1 MLLSMRVASGSDMAT
16 MPTLL
21 GEQFVTSV
29 YSGAWQVI
37 LAAGLFVGL
46 VNLLA
51 NEGNRIPLGIEIPK
65 QLVSQ
70 PSLLGLVAALLVV
83 LSFTELP
90 TLPLLILASVLGA
103 LAWTGYQQAFIAE
116 DQLTSTEIEQLELS
130 KSTPRESFVKLELS
144 SSLLSLASSETNTN
158 LVEKMA
164 SLRAAVT
171 DALGFTIPPIRIKDN
186 LKLPVNTYRIY
197 LRGGV
202 VGEGVVHKDRFMVV
216 LGEESGTDLEGI
228 REREPVFGLAAVWV
242 TAEVRDSVG
251 ELFVQAMDPISVVMT
266 HLANIVQKHAAELLT
281 REAVSELVDDLRIT
295 SPRLVE
301 RVIGESVTFS
311 RLHHIL
317 TLLLE
322 EQVPVND
329 LSTIVETAADG
340 CDLDEEACVEKVR
353 STLRRQICANV
364 STTGFGGQQVI
375 RCVELPRDVEVAVS
389 NNHISTERLS
399 VALQEAARPLIE
411 DGLPIVVVSS
421 EATRRQVRE
430 QVTCT
435 TEEVV
440 VLSRNEIVPEVELQI
455 VGTVEPAECLD
466 QVMYIPATEEDKLQT
481 VAYAKSILGNA
492 RVTSSTGRIERG
504 IAEIRTLVGEVLEH
518 ESADRLS
525 PTLAKGQRNLIEQGI
540 NPILATS
547 IIKSVKAEP
556 SIEDVAL
563 KMLVSEELIRR
574 MPRVVPP
581 PSRNTSEP
589 TIIALVGPTGVGKTT
604 TIAKLA
610 TKFGL
615 QQGRKIVFVTA
626 DTYRVA
632 AVDQV
637 QQYAELF
644 DAELKIAGTCIE
656 MTQVISSLGGE
667 GIVLIDTA
675 GRSATDG
682 DRIEETAKILRAAR
696 PTETHLV
703 LSATTSITALKIA
716 TEKFAP
722 TGYDRVIVTKL
733 DEATTKGEIVTTL
746 CDLSVPMSW
755 FTDGQDVA
763 SHIDLARPSSLV
775 DQIVH
780 Q

>member
-1 MLLSMRVASGSDMAT
+1 MLLSVREVSGAELESLILILGASGVD
-16 MPTLL
+16 L
-21 GEQFVTSV
+21 V
-29 YSGAWQVI
+29 YSGAWQII
-37 LAAGLFVGL
+37 LAVGLFVGL

-65 QLVSQ
+65 QLISQ
-70 PSLLGLVAALLVV
+70 PSLLGLVAGLMVV
-83 LSFTELP
+83 LSFTGLP
-90 TLPLLILASVLGA
+90 TLPLLIFGALLAA
-103 LAWTGYQQAFIAE
+103 LAWTGFQQSHTTN
-116 DQLTSTEIEQLELS
+116 DQLTTTELEQLELA
-130 KSTPRESFVKLELS
+130 KALPRESFVKLELS
-144 SSLLSLASSETNTN
+144 SALLSLASPETSGN

-202 VGEGVVHKDRFMVV
+202 VGEGVVHKNRFMVV
-216 LGEESGTDLEGI
+216 LGENSGTDLEGI
-228 REREPVFGLAAVWV
+228 REREPVFGLSAVWV
-242 TAEVRDSVG
+242 TAEVRDAVG
-251 ELFVQAMDPISVVMT
+251 ELFVQAMDPVSVVMT

-281 REAVSELVDDLRIT
+281 REAVTELVDELRIT
-295 SPRLVE
+295 SPRLVD

-317 TLLLE
+317 ISLLE

-340 CDLDEEACVEKVR
+340 CDLNVEACVEKVR
-353 STLRRQICANV
+353 TTLRRQICANV

-389 NNHISTERLS
+389 NKQISTEELS
-399 VALQEAARPLIE
+399 VALERAARPLIKE
-411 DGLPIVVVSS
+411 GLPIVVVSS
-421 EATRRQVRE
+421 EASRRKVRE
-430 QVTCT
+430 QVACT
-435 TEEVV
+435 TEDVV
-440 VLSRNEIVPEVELQI
+440 VLSRSEIVPEVELQV
-455 VGTVEPAECLD
+455 VGTVEPADYLD
-466 QVMYIPATEEDKLQT
+466 DVMYIPATEEDKLQT

-518 ESADRLS
+518 ESAGRLS
-525 PTLAKGQRNLIEQGI
+525 PVFAKAQRNLVDQGI
-540 NPILATS
+540 DPSLATS
-547 IIKSVKAEP
+547 IVQSLKTESK
-556 SIEDVAL
+556 IEESEL
-563 KMLVSEELIRR
+563 KLLVIEELLRR

-581 PSRNTSEP
+581 PSRNTSGP

-610 TKFGL
+610 TRFGL
-615 QQGRKIVFVTA
+615 QQGRNIVFITA

-637 QQYAELF
+637 KQYAELF

-656 MTQVISSLGGE
+656 MTNVISSLSGD

-703 LSATTSITALKIA
+703 LSASTSISALKIA
-716 TEKFAP
+716 AEKFAP
-722 TGYDRVIVTKL
+722 TGYDRVIITKL
-733 DEATTKGEIVTTL
+733 DEAVTMGEIVSTL
-746 CDLSVPMSW
+746 CNLTVPMSW

-775 DQIVH
+775 NQLV
-780 Q
+780 QL

>member
-1 MLLSMRVASGSDMAT
+1 
-16 MPTLL
+16 
-21 GEQFVTSV
+21 
-29 YSGAWQVI
+29 
-37 LAAGLFVGL
+37 
-46 VNLLA
+46 
-51 NEGNRIPLGIEIPK
+51 
-65 QLVSQ
+65 
-70 PSLLGLVAALLVV
+70 
-83 LSFTELP
+83 
-90 TLPLLILASVLGA
+90 
-103 LAWTGYQQAFIAE
+103 
-116 DQLTSTEIEQLELS
+116 
-130 KSTPRESFVKLELS
+130 
-144 SSLLSLASSETNTN
+144 
-158 LVEKMA
+158 
-164 SLRAAVT
+164 
-171 DALGFTIPPIRIKDN
+171 
-186 LKLPVNTYRIY
+186 
-197 LRGGV
+197 
-202 VGEGVVHKDRFMVV
+202 
-216 LGEESGTDLEGI
+216 
-228 REREPVFGLAAVWV
+228 
-242 TAEVRDSVG
+242 
-251 ELFVQAMDPISVVMT
+251 
-266 HLANIVQKHAAELLT
+266 
-281 REAVSELVDDLRIT
+281 
-295 SPRLVE
+295 
-301 RVIGESVTFS
+301 
-311 RLHHIL
+311 
-317 TLLLE
+317 
-322 EQVPVND
+322 
-329 LSTIVETAADG
+329 
-340 CDLDEEACVEKVR
+340 
-353 STLRRQICANV
+353 
-364 STTGFGGQQVI
+364 
-375 RCVELPRDVEVAVS
+375 VAVS
-389 NNHISTERLS
+389 NNHIPAEELS
-399 VALQEAARPLIE
+399 VALQDAARPLIE

-421 EATRRQVRE
+421 EANRRQVRE
-430 QVTCT
+430 QVAYT
-435 TEEVV
+435 TEDVV
-440 VLSRNEIVPEVELQI
+440 VLSRSEIVPEVELQV
-455 VGTVEPAECLD
+455 VGTVEPTDCLD

-525 PTLAKGQRNLIEQGI
+525 PTLAKAQRNLVEQGI
-540 NPILATS
+540 DSSLATS

-563 KMLVSEELIRR
+563 RMLVSEELIRR
-574 MPRVVPP
+574 MPRVAPP
-581 PSRNTSEP
+581 PSRNASKP

-656 MTQVISSLGGE
+656 MTKVISSLGGD

-716 TEKFAP
+716 VEKFAP

-733 DEATTKGEIVTTL
+733 DEAATKGEIVTTL
-746 CDLSVPMSW
+746 CDLTVPMSW

-775 DQIVH
+775 DQLI
-780 Q
+780 QL